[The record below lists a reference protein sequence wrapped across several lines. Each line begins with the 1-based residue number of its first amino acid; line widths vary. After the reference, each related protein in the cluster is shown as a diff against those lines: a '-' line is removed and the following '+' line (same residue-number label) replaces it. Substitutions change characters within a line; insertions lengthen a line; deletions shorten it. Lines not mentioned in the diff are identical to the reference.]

1 MQSQLRISSFKL
13 DEWKLSGRELLLNLI
28 GSDELF
34 INSIKDV
41 ISYTKARVESKGF
54 RRKIDLD
61 GFAVT
66 IGVFSDQKEIIVGS
80 DRFSSEL
87 LIIKSFDLS
96 PEEEFSQEIT
106 KLKQLVNKVATLDSK
121 KFPSVTE
128 FTTVVDGL
136 PDLMQLHQIYQEI
149 DENTFKLVDRLAAY
163 QNEYKSSLFEK
174 LSDFGL
180 GLTASYA
187 IVRVHLLKFI
197 AILTCLDHD
206 KKGEEVKRILLES
219 LRRLLVDN
227 KKAKKYKLKGEQSAL
242 PKWIGL
248 SFKLS
253 YYVFKFFPAIV
264 LAFVV
269 RTAVRFMAKRFIA
282 GVNIDQALKTMQ
294 ILSETKRDAT
304 LDQLGELVVSE
315 KEANDYFNH
324 VLELIEGL
332 QKAYPEG
339 EKNNSGILKAHVS
352 IKVSA
357 LCCDFKPHAF
367 DYTYNLVYERLK
379 NILIK
384 AKNANVFIN
393 IDAEHYSYRDLV
405 FNVYRRI
412 LLETE
417 ELKNYDQ
424 TGIVLQAY
432 LRDSHKHFKDI
443 LKLAEQ
449 RNLKMPIRLVKGA
462 YWDAETIEAQAHNFE
477 APQFLNKEESD
488 IRFRQLIY
496 LTLQNDKNLTLALA
510 SHNIHDHCWAES
522 LRTSLFF
529 ESSIIEHQCL
539 HMTYEALSV
548 GLGKMGWP
556 VRNYVPVGNLLV
568 GMAYLVR
575 RIMENSSQVGILTIM
590 RSHKNLGNYTG
601 PLDAFLSNLKNHKI
615 VQDSSIEEVSSE
627 FNPVSPVRPY
637 ISSHLGRFKSSKVM
651 LPTKNKGDI
660 DIFSNIDPKEILY
673 KIKFYSS
680 EETKE
685 FVNQSFSH
693 SFLTSLVKK
702 TIACVS
708 AQELMT
714 WKRNEL
720 SQLIIKEAGK
730 SVLEALADV
739 DEAIDFINYYLRLY
753 VNDYYNNDQLSA
765 KGTVGVIAPWNFPL
779 AIPVGMSI
787 APLICGNRVLLKS
800 SEKTP
805 LISQVYTE
813 ILHDCGVPQDVFVHL
828 PGEGPAVGSVL
839 VESTNVE
846 AIVFTGS
853 KKVGSSIY
861 NQCNKTILKDK
872 TIKKAICELGGKN
885 AIIVTNNCELD
896 ETVSGILYSAF
907 AHAGQ
912 KCSACSRILISET
925 IRDAFVERFVE
936 AVKDLNVKSADD
948 YSSFVNNVISLND
961 KQRILQ
967 DVDKSIKEANKFNGK
982 VLVDR
987 SREKGLQELAVGPV
1001 VIELDAD
1008 RSMHATS
1015 MAQKEIFAPVVHIV
1029 TFKSLDQAV
1038 KLFNSTKYA
1047 LTGGVYCQSQ
1057 DDIDYLLEKLNAG
1070 NIYINR
1076 PNTGAR
1082 VAIEPFGG
1090 FKMSGTGPKAGSR
1103 NYLKSFLNTKSKHL
1117 PQLEEQ
1123 HKFITG
1129 SQFMFYNPHPFKL
1142 NLTKRIK
1149 IVSSFLKHVVTRYEA
1164 IFGEVSEVNK
1174 DKVKDFTTWVDRN
1187 YENFFNRKL
1196 QNHYTPGQQNFDLNN
1211 LGSNTFLLCAY
1222 SKTPSLKS
1230 LLYFSSALLSGS
1242 GVLIMCRTNEAYS
1255 FWYQIVDILRG
1266 LGVKKDNLD
1275 IYLTNVENLH
1285 LACASNVFEF
1295 QYIDANLDTTKVVLE
1310 RSLVDE
1316 LTSGSYLKKI
1326 LTNLECRYNDDFESI
1341 CYDLLKT
1348 RSFAV
1353 NVMRHGAPLELQ
1365 FE

>member
-1 MQSQLRISSFKL
+1 MQDQLNISCLEFES
-13 DEWKLSGRELLLNLI
+13 WKLLGREHLLSLI
-28 GSDELF
+28 GSDDLF
-34 INSIKDV
+34 KRLIREVIYYTDV
-41 ISYTKARVESKGF
+41 RGESRGF
-54 RRKIDLD
+54 RKKLDLD
-61 GFAVT
+61 GFAIT
-66 IGVFSDQKEIIVGS
+66 IGVFSAEKEIIVGS

-96 PEEEFSQEIT
+96 PEENITQEIT
-106 KLKQLVNKVATLDSK
+106 KLKLLVNKVATLDSK
-121 KFPSVTE
+121 KFPAVTE
-128 FTTVVDGL
+128 FTTVVDDL
-136 PDLMQLHQIYQEI
+136 PDLMQVHQTHQEI
-149 DENTFKLVDRLAAY
+149 DENTFKLVNKLASF
-163 QNEYKSSLFEK
+163 QNEYKSTLFEK

-219 LRRLLVDN
+219 FRRLLADN
-227 KKAKKYKLKGEQSAL
+227 RKAKKYKLKGEQSSL
-242 PKWIGL
+242 PNWIGVL
-248 SFKLS
+248 FKVS
-253 YYVFKFFPAIV
+253 YNIFKFLPALF
-264 LAFVV
+264 LAFFV
-269 RTAVRFMAKRFIA
+269 RAAVRFMARRFIA
-282 GVNIDQALKTMQ
+282 GENINQALKTMQ
-294 ILSETKRDAT
+294 SLSDTKRDAT

-315 KEANDYFNH
+315 KEADEYYRH

-332 QKAYPEG
+332 HRAYPEG
-339 EKNNSGILKAHVS
+339 ERNESGILKAHVS

-367 DYTYNLVYERLK
+367 EYTYKLVYQRLK
-379 NILIK
+379 DILIK

-405 FNVYRRI
+405 FNVYSKI
-412 LLETE
+412 LLETD
-417 ELKNYDQ
+417 ELSDYDQ

-432 LRDSHKHFKDI
+432 LRDSHKHFNDI
-443 LKLAEQ
+443 LMLANE
-449 RNLKMPIRLVKGA
+449 RSHKMPIRLVKGA

-496 LTLQNDKNLTLALA
+496 LTLQNDKDLTLALA

-522 LRTSLFF
+522 LRTSLFP
-529 ESSIIEHQCL
+529 ESTIIEHQCL

-590 RSHKNLGNYTG
+590 RSHKNLSNYTG
-601 PLDAFLSNLKNHKI
+601 PLDAFLSNSKNHKI
-615 VQDSSIEEVSSE
+615 VQDSVIEEVSSD
-627 FNPVSPVRPY
+627 FSPVSPVRTY
-637 ISSHLGRFKSSKVM
+637 INSHLERLKNSKM
-651 LPTKNKGDI
+651 LTPKANAGDI
-660 DIFSNIDPKEILY
+660 NVYSNINIEESLY
-673 KIKFYSS
+673 KIKFFNS
-680 EETKE
+680 EEVKE
-685 FVNQSFSH
+685 VIKQSYNEE
-693 SFLTSLVKK
+693 FLTSLVKK
-702 TIACVS
+702 TIACVN
-708 AQELMT
+708 AQEVMT

-730 SVLEALADV
+730 SILEALADV

-753 VNDYYNNDQLSA
+753 INDYYNNDQFSA
-765 KGTVGVIAPWNFPL
+765 KGSIGVIAPWNFPL

-813 ILHDCGVPQDVFVHL
+813 ILHDCGVPKDVFIHL

-839 VESTNVE
+839 VESPSIE

-853 KKVGSSIY
+853 KSVGSSIY
-861 NQCNKTILKDK
+861 RKCNQTILKDK
-872 TIKKAICELGGKN
+872 TIKKAVCELGGKN

-925 IRDAFVERFVE
+925 IRDAFVERFIE
-936 AVKDLNVKSADD
+936 AVKDLKVESADS
-948 YSSFVNNVISLND
+948 YSSFINNVISLND

-967 DVDKSIKEANKFNGK
+967 DVDKAIEEANKFNGK

-987 SREKGLQELAVGPV
+987 SREKGLHQFAVGPV
-1001 VIELDAD
+1001 VIELDSH
-1008 RSMHATS
+1008 RSMHASS

-1029 TFKSLDQAV
+1029 TFKSLDQAI

-1057 DDIDYLLEKLNAG
+1057 DDIDYLLEKLCAG

-1090 FKMSGTGPKAGSR
+1090 FKLSGTGPKAGGRS
-1103 NYLKSFLNTKSKHL
+1103 YLKSFLNTKSKHL
-1117 PQLEEQ
+1117 LQLEEQ
-1123 HKFITG
+1123 HEFVTG
-1129 SQFMFYNPHPFKL
+1129 SQFMFYNPHPLKQAL
-1142 NLTKRIK
+1142 PKRVK
-1149 IVSSFLKHVVTRYEA
+1149 IVSSFLKHILTRYEA
-1164 IFGEVSEVNK
+1164 IFGEISEVNK
-1174 DKVKDFTTWVDRN
+1174 DKVKDFTYWIDKN
-1187 YENFFNRKL
+1187 YESFFNRKL
-1196 QNHYTPGQQNFDLNN
+1196 LNHYTPGQQNFDLNN

-1222 SKTPSLKS
+1222 SRTPSLKC

-1266 LGVKKDNLD
+1266 LGVKKDNVD
-1275 IYLTNVENLH
+1275 IYLSNVENLH

-1295 QYIDANLDTTKVVLE
+1295 QYIDANLDTTRVVLE
-1310 RSLVDE
+1310 KSLVDGV
-1316 LTSGSYLKKI
+1316 TSGSYLKKI
-1326 LTNLECRYNDDFESI
+1326 LTNLECRNDDDFESI
-1341 CYDLLKT
+1341 CNDLLKT